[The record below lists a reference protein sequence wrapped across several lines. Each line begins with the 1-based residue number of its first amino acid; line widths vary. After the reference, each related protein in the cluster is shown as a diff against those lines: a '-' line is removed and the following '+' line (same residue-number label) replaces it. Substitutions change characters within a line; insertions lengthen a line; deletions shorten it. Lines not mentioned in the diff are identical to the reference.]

1 MLQRELRVMM
11 NVEDW
16 EKTDAQKR
24 REDLLLQELVQV
36 RYFAI
41 ILKNIIAV
49 YNIGRVRV
57 PILERALIWNGLA
70 YNTKKNFFFLLHH
83 FFQKCFTAEKKYNS
97 HWNKRS
103 I

>member
-1 MLQRELRVMM
+1 MTL
-11 NVEDW
+11 NFPDF
-16 EKTDAQKR
+16 
-24 REDLLLQELVQV
+24 QELIPVALHNQ
-36 RYFAI
+36 
-41 ILKNIIAV
+41 N
-49 YNIGRVRV
+49 RVGV

-103 I
+103 IRQFPTGSADAAAA